1 MGRLVDA
8 DKVTEAISW
17 LNEYDFVIWHDVME
31 YINKLPTVEAEPVK
45 HGHWE
50 DKYGD
55 GDWHCSVCAAIVE
68 KDEQN
73 RHNWN
78 RCYHCGAKMDLL
90 EPMVYPQVEGITP
103 TVVKMDEVQ
112 E

>member
-1 MGRLVDA
+1 MRLIDA
-8 DKVTEAISW
+8 DTVVTIQVYDDMTE
-17 LNEYDFVIWHDVME
+17 EYDLKKISIADAIDWWSDEGCPPAVD
-31 YINKLPTVEAEPVK
+31 AEPVR

-50 DKYGD
+50 DKYND
-55 GDWHCSVCAAIVE
+55 GDWHCSVCGAIVE

-78 RCYHCGAKMDLL
+78 RCYHCGAKMD
-90 EPMVYPQVEGITP
+90 
-103 TVVKMDEVQ
+103 EVT